1 MGVARPT
8 TLAATPPI
16 AAAPMLV
23 RRLRRGVERRIAS
36 SFIELT
42 FSFER
47 AIRTSALRTRRVL
60 RNVPI
65 QRQIT
70 LNQWREFQKMTD
82 NFCHGLPAGVST
94 SNWRLFQSDCVMN
107 QCVNYI

>member
-70 LNQWREFQKMTD
+70 LNQWREF
-82 NFCHGLPAGVST
+82 PAGVST